1 MFMKI
6 YFCKYALDPH
16 LIICLKKDSQKKSSL
31 KISFLTFNILKY
43 QVRWVINNSMLEK
56 TN

>member
-1 MFMKI
+1 MKI

-31 KISFLTFNILKY
+31 KISFLTFNILKN
-43 QVRWVINNSMLEK
+43 QIRWVINNSMLEK